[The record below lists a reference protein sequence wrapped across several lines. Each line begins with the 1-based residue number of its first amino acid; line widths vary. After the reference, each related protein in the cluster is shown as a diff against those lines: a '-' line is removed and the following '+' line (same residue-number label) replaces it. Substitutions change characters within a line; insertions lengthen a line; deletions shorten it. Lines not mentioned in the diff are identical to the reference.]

1 MDSDPSGFFN
11 EVLQELLRQ
20 LDGREPSAEELQEVL
35 NVSLKDAK
43 LILKQFRET
52 MPENVE
58 KPAKKAKRAV
68 TPAAPVDPTA
78 EETQPQESLP
88 PADETA
94 AATPES
100 WDGPPVPM
108 TPWYDGCYA
117 QEALEVPDSPP
128 LPEEAVPTTVKKDPS
143 KKEEEPVEDP
153 NVKRA
158 LSFSQAAEQAC
169 QFTLERHY

>member
-11 EVLQELLRQ
+11 EVLEELMRQ
-20 LDGREPSAEELQEVL
+20 LAGREPSAEELQEVL

-43 LILKQFRET
+43 LILKQYRET
-52 MPENVE
+52 MPEKVE
-58 KPAKKAKRAV
+58 KPAKKAKTAV

-88 PADETA
+88 PGDETAA

-100 WDGPPVPM
+100 WAGVPR

-158 LSFSQAAEQAC
+158 LSLSQAAEQAC